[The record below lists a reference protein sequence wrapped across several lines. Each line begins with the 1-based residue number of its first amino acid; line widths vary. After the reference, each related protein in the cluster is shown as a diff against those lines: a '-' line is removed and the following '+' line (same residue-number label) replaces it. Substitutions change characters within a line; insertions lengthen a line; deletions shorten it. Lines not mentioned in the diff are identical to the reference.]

1 MKDVESSLEGKE
13 GVVERRAEGLGDSRH
28 RGRSCLQGSRGSITS
43 TYPRGCKDVERLVVS

>member
-43 TYPRGCKDVERLVVS
+43 TYPRGRKDVERLVVS